1 MEHSQT
7 RTVKAERTGWRDLRL
22 SERHR
27 RWGWDC
33 PAVDLD
39 FLFLE
44 YDKGKAVA
52 LVEYKHE
59 LALVQHSTHPT
70 YQAMI
75 DLGNRA
81 SIPVF
86 GVRYADDFTWWRV
99 TPLNS
104 WAKTFCEEVG
114 LSQSATTMTEEEWV
128 AFLYHIRG
136 YELPDSVFVYK
147 VEV

>member
-1 MEHSQT
+1 MEV
-7 RTVKAERTGWRDLRL
+7 RKERSGWRDMEL
-22 SERHR
+22 SQRHR

-44 YDKGKAVA
+44 YDRGKAVA

-59 LALVQHSTHPT
+59 RAAPQYASHPT

-81 SIPVF
+81 IVPVLAC
-86 GVRYADDFTWWRV
+86 RYKDDFSNFSV
-99 TPLNS
+99 TPLNNC
-104 WAKTFCEEVG
+104 AKKY
-114 LSQSATTMTEEEWV
+114 LAKNKDMTEREWV
-128 AFLYHIRG
+128 TFLYALRG
-136 YELPDSVFVYK
+136 YVPDEELLDGLNI
-147 VEV
+147 EV